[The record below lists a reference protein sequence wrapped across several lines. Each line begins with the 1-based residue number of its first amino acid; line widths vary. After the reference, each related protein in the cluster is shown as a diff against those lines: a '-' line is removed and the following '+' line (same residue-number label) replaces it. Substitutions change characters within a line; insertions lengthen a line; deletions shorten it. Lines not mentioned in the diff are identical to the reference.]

1 MAETTASPLVT
12 RDGTNLVL
20 VDWPLE
26 RGPVH
31 GVVLLVH
38 GLGEHIW
45 RYAHVAE
52 RLNAWGFAVR
62 GYDQYGHGES
72 MGLRGALPQD
82 DRLLQDLSEVV
93 DDTRS
98 RMSDGTPLVL
108 LGHSLGGLVAAHWV
122 ALGRGPVQGL
132 VLSSPAFDIGLGTL
146 RKRLLQ
152 LLPRVAPDLRV
163 PNGIDDQ
170 YLTRDAG
177 MVAAY
182 RADPLVHDRIAAR
195 LAAFIADRGPRT
207 VAAAAAWTVPTLLL
221 YAGADHVVAPAGSRA
236 FAQAAPA
243 GVVTSHRFDGLYHEL
258 FNELPVD
265 RERVFAELQGWL
277 LARF

>member
-26 RGPVH
+26 RGPVR

-38 GLGEHIW
+38 GLGEHVW

-52 RLNAWGFAVR
+52 RLNEWGFAVR

-82 DRLLQDLSEVV
+82 DRLLQDLTEVV
-93 DDTRS
+93 DDTRA
-98 RMSDGTPLVL
+98 RMHEGTPLVL
-108 LGHSLGGLVAAHWV
+108 LGHSLGGLVAAQWV
-122 ALGRGPVQGL
+122 SLGHRTVQGL

-152 LLPRVAPDLRV
+152 LLPRVAADLRV
-163 PNGIDDQ
+163 PNRIDSQ
-170 YLTRDAG
+170 YLSRDAG

-195 LAAFIADRGPRT
+195 LAAFIADSGPRT
-207 VAAAAAWTVPTLLL
+207 VAAAASWTVPTLLM

-236 FAQAAPA
+236 FAAAAPA
-243 GVVTSHRFDGLYHEL
+243 GVVNSLCFDGLYHEL
-258 FNELPVD
+258 FNELPAD
-265 RERVFAELQGWL
+265 RERVFAQLHDWL
-277 LARF
+277 MVRF